1 MTLQKLTSQGW
12 NNFQLFHLGKIN
24 RNYYMPVTCYIGNYL
39 IKRESEM
46 HIIINNIVANQTC
59 NKTQ

>member
-1 MTLQKLTSQGW
+1 
-12 NNFQLFHLGKIN
+12 
-24 RNYYMPVTCYIGNYL
+24 MPVTCYIGNYL